1 MRVCEQRDESMHGI
15 LLVHKPEGLTA
26 NDVVRAVK
34 KKVRPAK
41 VGHTGTLDPAA
52 SGLMVILIGAA
63 TRALDYLDESSKHY
77 VMLVRLG
84 EETDSGDRD
93 GEVVAVADPSGITL
107 PDIEAAIAKYR
118 GVIDQVP
125 PHFSALK
132 KDGVPL
138 YKLARKGVFP
148 ELQPRKVE
156 IFSLVATKWDCPFLE
171 LDLVC
176 SKGTYAR
183 SIARDVGRD
192 LGVGGRLDRLLR
204 TASGSFEVADAISL
218 DDIAEGGI
226 EFISQHLISLA
237 QALDHMPTL
246 AVLAAEARRLMRG
259 SPIVVPRS
267 RLIAPGNDTASPPRL
282 YKIVAG
288 DQGLV
293 ILVRPEPKGS
303 DISLRTL
310 KVFNT
315 WEPQ

>member
-1 MRVCEQRDESMHGI
+1 MHGI

-52 SGLMVILIGAA
+52 AGLMVILIGAA
-63 TRALDYLDESSKHY
+63 TRALDYLDETTKHY
-77 VMLVRLG
+77 AMLVRLG
-84 EETDSGDRD
+84 EETDSGDRE
-93 GEVVAVADPSGITL
+93 GEVVAQADPSGVTL
-107 PDIEAAIAKYR
+107 QAIEEVLGKYR

-148 ELQPRKVE
+148 ELSPRKVE
-156 IFSLVATKWDCPFLE
+156 IFSLIVTKWECPFLE

-192 LGVGGRLDRLLR
+192 LGVGGRLEELLR
-204 TASGSFEVADAISL
+204 TASGPFKVEDAITL
-218 DDIAEGGI
+218 DDVMEGGS
-226 EFISQHLISLA
+226 ELISRHLITLA
-237 QALDHMPTL
+237 QALGHIPTL
-246 AVLAAEARRLMRG
+246 TVLAAEARRLMRG
-259 SPIVVPRS
+259 SPVVVPRS
-267 RLIAPGNDTASPPRL
+267 RLLVSADDDARSAARL
-282 YKIVAG
+282 YKVVSG
-288 DQGLV
+288 NDGLV
-293 ILVRPEPKGS
+293 ILVRPEPRDS
-303 DISLRTL
+303 DVSFRTH
-310 KVFNT
+310 KVFTT
-315 WEPQ
+315 WEPS